1 MESNDRPRRAKAQ
14 KRTSVRISERLMK
27 AVRVRAQRDDR
38 TVTAQLERYISAQL
52 AADKGIVPELEVRN
66 G

>member
-52 AADKGIVPELEVRN
+52 AADKGILPELEVRN

>member
-14 KRTSVRISERLMK
+14 KRTSVRISERLIK
-27 AVRVRAQRDDR
+27 LVRVRAQRDDR

-52 AADKGIVPELEVRN
+52 ATDKGIAPELEVRN